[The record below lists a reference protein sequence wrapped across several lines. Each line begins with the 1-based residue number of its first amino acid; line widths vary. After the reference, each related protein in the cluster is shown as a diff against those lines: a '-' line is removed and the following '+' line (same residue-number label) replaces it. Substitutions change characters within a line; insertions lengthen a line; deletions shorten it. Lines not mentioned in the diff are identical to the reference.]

1 MSWAEGMASAKAL
14 RWVQAW
20 YDVET
25 VRRPVWLLGR
35 REMEV
40 REAAK
45 ELRFQTRSDCH
56 LSQRH
61 QFSRERA
68 GKGFVHGPT
77 QCRTQRLHDCEER

>member
-1 MSWAEGMASAKAL
+1 
-14 RWVQAW
+14 
-20 YDVET
+20 
-25 VRRPVWLLGR
+25 
-35 REMEV
+35 MEV

-77 QCRTQRLHDCEER
+77 QCRTQRLHDCEEW